1 MQNSMRSMMKAVADE
16 SSIISEMLTTVNNN
30 MYTLNQSIEEI
41 SSTTEEL
48 SAGTEETAA
57 SSEEMNATSLE
68 VEKAIE
74 SIASK
79 AQEGAATV
87 SKVNLIS
94 EKIKMSAISSKQE
107 ALDLY
112 SKSKT
117 NLQSAIEQ
125 TKAVEQIHELSNTIL
140 DITTKTNL
148 LSLNAAIEA
157 ARAGESGKGFAVVAD
172 EIRKLAEESK
182 TSVSRIQEVT
192 HQVLTIVNTL
202 SSSSME
208 IMDFI
213 DQKVLND
220 YEDLVQTS
228 ERYNDL
234 SKVIND
240 IVTEFSSTSEE
251 LLASIH
257 NMVHA
262 ITQISTSA
270 NEKSNSLV
278 NIVKQFKI

>member
-1 MQNSMRSMMKAVADE
+1 LQ
-16 SSIISEMLTTVNNN
+16 
-30 MYTLNQSIEEI
+30 
-41 SSTTEEL
+41 
-48 SAGTEETAA
+48 
-57 SSEEMNATSLE
+57 
-68 VEKAIE
+68 AI
-74 SIASK
+74 
-79 AQEGAATV
+79 
-87 SKVNLIS
+87 
-94 EKIKMSAISSKQE
+94 
-107 ALDLY
+107 
-112 SKSKT
+112 
-117 NLQSAIEQ
+117 
-125 TKAVEQIHELSNTIL
+125 
-140 DITTKTNL
+140 L
-148 LSLNAAIEA
+148 LSRSRKA

>member
-1 MQNSMRSMMKAVADE
+1 M
-16 SSIISEMLTTVNNN
+16 
-30 MYTLNQSIEEI
+30 
-41 SSTTEEL
+41 
-48 SAGTEETAA
+48 
-57 SSEEMNATSLE
+57 
-68 VEKAIE
+68 
-74 SIASK
+74 
-79 AQEGAATV
+79 
-87 SKVNLIS
+87 
-94 EKIKMSAISSKQE
+94 
-107 ALDLY
+107 
-112 SKSKT
+112 
-117 NLQSAIEQ
+117 
-125 TKAVEQIHELSNTIL
+125 
-140 DITTKTNL
+140 
-148 LSLNAAIEA
+148 A

-270 NEKSNSLV
+270 NEEAM
-278 NIVKQFKI
+278 NIKYCKRQKRL

>member
-1 MQNSMRSMMKAVADE
+1 
-16 SSIISEMLTTVNNN
+16 
-30 MYTLNQSIEEI
+30 
-41 SSTTEEL
+41 
-48 SAGTEETAA
+48 
-57 SSEEMNATSLE
+57 
-68 VEKAIE
+68 
-74 SIASK
+74 
-79 AQEGAATV
+79 
-87 SKVNLIS
+87 
-94 EKIKMSAISSKQE
+94 
-107 ALDLY
+107 
-112 SKSKT
+112 
-117 NLQSAIEQ
+117 
-125 TKAVEQIHELSNTIL
+125 
-140 DITTKTNL
+140 
-148 LSLNAAIEA
+148 LNAAIEA

-192 HQVLTIVNTL
+192 IEVLSVVNAL

-213 DQKVLND
+213 DQKVLGD
-220 YEDLVQTS
+220 YESLVQTS

-262 ITQISTSA
+262 ITQISSSA
-270 NEKSNSLV
+270 SEEAIGITNIAEKAENIVNMTENVVNLANSSNEKSKSLV